1 MKIRTRLSLNF
12 IIITAVIYCLSLAF
26 IYTQFKEHIRSE
38 ANQLLASKARMTAEM
53 VLFHEDGL
61 VPDTP
66 HPTSLK
72 IHIKNQENTSIYNS
86 KNERVYS
93 LISDA
98 PPVPSNFLEQIRN
111 NGEHLMVEEGHTLY
125 GFKYLSKKN
134 NEYLV
139 ISMDTPDISKLIK
152 LRNILLFSTLITILI
167 LIISGWIFARQS
179 LLSFSKTIAEINS
192 ILPIDLSKRLR
203 PRKNEDEL
211 NQLISTFNQLLERID
226 DAFKIEKSFITNVSH
241 ELKNPIT
248 AIQSQIQYASHKDRT
263 IDEYQT
269 VLNSLQEDINEMSH
283 MVEKLLQL
291 ARIQNT
297 HAQLNVKS
305 IRVDELIYQC
315 KENILKIFPENKIK
329 IRFGRLPTNEEEM
342 YISIDEVLIKLA
354 IYNLIENACKFSPD
368 HTCQIL
374 IEPCSPHQIKITIQ
388 NYGDLITE
396 QEIENIFKPFYRSI
410 YQSHIKGSGI
420 GLSLVKT
427 ILEYHKVPIEVKST
441 KDKGNEFIITFNSE
455 KNNQFKPSEIKNNK
469 NLFSNPILKIISI
482 FILFSLFCCHMD
494 KTNSVLNNHH
504 LIESWYT
511 HFLELNRTTDGYR
524 PPVSARTFAYIGIG
538 AWTCLSVTNPSCN
551 DLKDQISGLEIKL
564 PSHSKEIQL
573 ESCLNA
579 YYYQVSK
586 HFYPHAKMTLKE
598 NANSIHQQLF
608 EHFQF
613 LNPDSSLAKSVE
625 LGIQIANE
633 IFKMASK
640 DSISHLAYLYNYDPN
655 FTTPDSTGIWQTDKE
670 RMPALLPHWGRSK
683 IFTFNVEKISIPEPP
698 KYSEDH
704 QSEWF
709 KQAWE
714 IYTISQSL
722 TYDEKWIAEFWSDDF
737 HGITF
742 CAASRWI
749 AVTLNLLQK
758 GKPLSIEKKL
768 ELLCKLGI
776 GLNDAAVKTWQT
788 KYQYCFERPSKYI
801 KRLIDK
807 DWSPLH
813 EDPSFP
819 AYPSGHSVFGAVST
833 GILTQY
839 FTSDRFPIKDETH
852 LGRKEF
858 LSAPRTFVSLEEMAE
873 ENARSRMYMGVHI
886 RFDCEQGLALG
897 YSVANE
903 VNKINFWNTRNQD

>member
-12 IIITAVIYCLSLAF
+12 IIITAIIYCLSLAF

-38 ANQLLASKARMTAEM
+38 VNQLLESKARMTAEM

-61 VPDTP
+61 VPDSPNLSTP
-66 HPTSLK
+66 K
-72 IHIKNQENTSIYNS
+72 IHIQNLENTSIYNS

-98 PPVPSNFLEQIRN
+98 PPTSLNFLEQIRN
-111 NGEHLMVEEGHTLY
+111 NGEQLLVEEGHTSY
-125 GFKYLSKKN
+125 GFKYISKKN

-139 ISMDTPDISKLIK
+139 ISMDTPDISKLVK

-167 LIISGWIFARQS
+167 LIISGWLFARQS
-179 LLSFSKTIAEINS
+179 LLSFSKTISEINN

-203 PRKNEDEL
+203 PRKNDDEL

-226 DAFKIEKSFITNVSH
+226 DAFRIEKSFITNVSH

-269 VLNSLQEDINEMSH
+269 VLNSLQEDINDMAH

-297 HAQLNVKS
+297 HAQLNVKA
-305 IRVDELIYQC
+305 IRVDELMYQC

-329 IRFGRLPTNEEEM
+329 IRFGQLPSNEEEM

-368 HTCQIL
+368 HSCQIL
-374 IEPCSPHQIKITIQ
+374 IESHSPHQIKITIQ
-388 NYGDLITE
+388 NYGELITE
-396 QEIENIFKPFYRSI
+396 QEMENIFKPFYRSI
-410 YQSHIKGSGI
+410 NQSHIKGSGI

-427 ILEYHKVPIEVKST
+427 ILEYHKIPIEVKSI
-441 KDKGNEFIITFNSE
+441 KERGNEFIISFNSE
-455 KNNQFKPSEIKNNK
+455 KNNPSETIEIKGNK
-469 NLFSNPILKIISI
+469 TFFSHQIIKLLSAI
-482 FILFSLFCCHMD
+482 VIYFLPGCHID
-494 KTNSVLNNHH
+494 KAKTVLNNNQI
-504 LIESWYT
+504 IETWYT

-524 PPVSARTFAYIGIG
+524 PPVSARTFAYIGLG

-551 DLKDQISGLEIKL
+551 DLKDQISGQEIKL
-564 PSHSKEIQL
+564 PAISKTIQL

-586 HFYPHAKMTLKE
+586 HFYPHAKMTLKDH
-598 NANSIHQQLF
+598 ANSIHQKLYD
-608 EHFQF
+608 H
-613 LNPDSSLAKSVE
+613 LHTLHPDSSITYSSE
-625 LGIQIANE
+625 LGIQIADE

-640 DSISHLAYLYNYDPN
+640 DTISHLAYLYNYDPN
-655 FTTPDSTGIWQTDKE
+655 FTTPDSPGIWYSDKD
-670 RMPALLPHWGRSK
+670 RMPALLPHWGKSK
-683 IFTFNVEKISIPEPP
+683 IFTFNVEKISVPDPP
-698 KYSEDH
+698 AYSEDH

-742 CAASRWI
+742 CAVSRWI
-749 AVTLNLLQK
+749 AIAINLIQK
-758 GKPLSIEKKL
+758 GKPLTIEKKL

-776 GLNDAAVKTWQT
+776 GLNDAAVKTWQA
-788 KYQYCFERPSKYI
+788 KYRYCYERPGKYI
-801 KRLIDK
+801 KRVIDK

-839 FTSDRFPIKDETH
+839 INSDRFPLKDETH

-858 LSAPRTFVSLEEMAE
+858 LSAPRTFTSLEAMAE

-886 RFDCEQGLALG
+886 RYDCEQGLILG
-897 YSVANE
+897 YSIANE
-903 VNKINFWNTRNQD
+903 VNKINFWNALNHD